1 MCPLTGSGAKCN
13 LIISS
18 ERSLNYRNSILLIA
32 PLNSTAP
39 SSAETMVAGEL
50 GIWRM
55 DNYTSSLIESFNV
68 YINVQWHKEHLHLV
82 ENGALDCFQT
92 LKSVKTLLYMGMKH
106 LCMFF
111 PPQIEMC
118 VSKTFNCQ
126 WWTVVWSANMLKTAV
141 NEESF

>member
-1 MCPLTGSGAKCN
+1 MFTSMYN
-13 LIISS
+13 DI
-18 ERSLNYRNSILLIA
+18 RSTFTLLKM
-32 PLNSTAP
+32 PT
-39 SSAETMVAGEL
+39 
-50 GIWRM
+50 
-55 DNYTSSLIESFNV
+55 
-68 YINVQWHKEHLHLV
+68 
-82 ENGALDCFQT
+82 GALDCFQT

-126 WWTVVWSANMLKTAV
+126 WWTVWSAKILKTAV

>member
-50 GIWRM
+50 QLAGDM
-55 DNYTSSLIESFNV
+55 
-68 YINVQWHKEHLHLV
+68 K
-82 ENGALDCFQT
+82 NG
-92 LKSVKTLLYMGMKH
+92 
-106 LCMFF
+106 
-111 PPQIEMC
+111 
-118 VSKTFNCQ
+118 
-126 WWTVVWSANMLKTAV
+126 
-141 NEESF
+141 